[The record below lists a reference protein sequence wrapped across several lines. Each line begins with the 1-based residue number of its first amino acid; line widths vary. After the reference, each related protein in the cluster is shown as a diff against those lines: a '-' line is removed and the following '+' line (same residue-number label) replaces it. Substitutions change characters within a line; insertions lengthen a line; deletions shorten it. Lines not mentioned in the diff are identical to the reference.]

1 MEVVILLFQ
10 QYEYLSMFDEVFEWF
25 EIAHNIK
32 SRVRHYDVSKSVSW
46 ESIKEDW
53 WKQKK
58 SINKEI
64 EKLKIN
70 PFAGGEL
77 GNKDNI
83 DLTGF
88 YKLYA
93 CNKSIRIVYRLI
105 SPKKVE
111 IVEILGI
118 GKRDKLR
125 IYRTV
130 GDRLNKSK

>member
-1 MEVVILLFQ
+1 MDEAKKEIQILFIP
-10 QYEYLSMFDEVFEWF
+10 E
-25 EIAHNIK
+25 AA
-32 SRVRHYDVSKSVSW
+32 
-46 ESIKEDW
+46 EDY
-53 WKQKK
+53 KNLDGSQKK
-58 SINKEI
+58 SVNKEI
-64 EKLKIN
+64 EKLKTN

-77 GNKDNI
+77 GNKDNVDLI
-83 DLTGF
+83 DF

-111 IVEILGI
+111 IVEIWGI
-118 GKRDKLR
+118 GKKDKLK